1 MEIEQ
6 GWDPEFE
13 GFEEPEEEPEFW
25 EEDELSSAE
34 LARLYGDAQDEE
46 LTPRE
51 VAELYAGIPGYG
63 SAAGTGRGVTGTAA
77 AGGVSDVV
85 AAVLAVAGDPTG
97 KTDAQ
102 LVESLRAWRAVT
114 SMTQGP

>member
-6 GWDPEFE
+6 GWNPEFE
-13 GFEEPEEEPEFW
+13 DFEEPEEEPEFW
-25 EEDELSSAE
+25 EEDELSPAE
-34 LARLYGDAQDEE
+34 LARLYEDVPDDE
-46 LTPRE
+46 LTPQE
-51 VAELYAGIPGYG
+51 VAELYADIRGYG
-63 SAAGTGRGVTGTAA
+63 SATAVVRWVTEAAA

-85 AAVLAVAGDPTG
+85 AAVLAVAGDPAG

-114 SMTQGP
+114 S